1 MPSNEPTDESI
12 TNLRQKLVAIVA
24 VAGLL
29 VLAVYLYN
37 VFNRPPQM
45 GASEEA
51 FTTVDALFTA
61 VTARD
66 ENKLNDCEKR
76 LKRLE
81 ESGQL
86 PTSAWKSL
94 DSLIRKAH
102 AGNWQSAAESLYAF
116 MLAQRREGSP
126 GHEKSPGRSVNPPAT
141 RKK

>member
-1 MPSNEPTDESI
+1 MPTSEPNADSKSI
-12 TNLRQKLVAIVA
+12 PRRKLVAIAGVA
-24 VAGLL
+24 VLL
-29 VLAVYLYN
+29 VLAVYFYN

-51 FTTVDALFTA
+51 FLTVDALFTA

-66 ENKLNDCEKR
+66 ENKLNDCERR

-81 ESGQL
+81 ETGQL
-86 PTSAWKSL
+86 PASAWKSL
-94 DSLIRKAH
+94 ESTIHKAR
-102 AGNWQSAAESLYAF
+102 AGKWQSAAESLYTF

-126 GHEKSPGRSVNPPAT
+126 GRVVPQPST